1 MNFHCFL
8 FFFSASLL
16 TNLFTQAQDAPRR
29 EIGLRTTL
37 ADLTN
42 LGFIYKKQI
51 TENTYRRYR
60 LAVGGL
66 SINVINNSTQAG
78 FSAGGAI
85 GMEKRRPLDDRLK
98 FIYGTELIG
107 NISVVSA
114 SGGTTTID
122 NGNGSTTT
130 INGPGR
136 TLITPSIGIGFV
148 LGAQYDLSPKWYI
161 NAEIIPSITANGTF
175 GSGVSIYGLQAN
187 FNSSSVGLTGAYK
200 F

>member
-1 MNFHCFL
+1 MKFHRFIFFALILTSL
-8 FFFSASLL
+8 FA
-16 TNLFTQAQDAPRR
+16 QAQDAPKR
-29 EIGLRTTL
+29 EIGLRTTP

-42 LGFIYKKQI
+42 LGFIYKKQV

-60 LAVGGL
+60 LAVGSL
-66 SINVINNSTQAG
+66 SVNVINSNTQAS

-85 GMEKRRPLDDRLK
+85 GKEKRRPLDDRLK
-98 FIYGTELIG
+98 FIYGTEFIG
-107 NISVVSA
+107 NISAVSV

-130 INGPGR
+130 ISGSSR

-148 LGAQYDLSPKWYI
+148 LGAQYDLSPKWYV

-187 FNSSSVGLTGAYK
+187 FNSSSVGITGAYK